1 MRPYNLILAS
11 GLWFPASD
19 LRPQTS
25 DYLPYNLSP
34 ITYPLSTYP
43 YLCSQI
49 AWMTER
55 MPMPVGPS
63 QQ

>member
-34 ITYPLSTYP
+34 ITYPLSP
-43 YLCSQI
+43 YLTS
-49 AWMTER
+49 AR
-55 MPMPVGPS
+55 RLHG
-63 QQ
+63 